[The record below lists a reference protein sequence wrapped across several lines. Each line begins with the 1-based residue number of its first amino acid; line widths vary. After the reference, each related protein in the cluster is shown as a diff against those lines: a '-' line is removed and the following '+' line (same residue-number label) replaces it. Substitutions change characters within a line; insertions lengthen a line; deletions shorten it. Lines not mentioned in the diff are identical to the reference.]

1 MPTALAISKNK
12 ALNLLI
18 KTAILVLLIYT
29 LYRQIMTGEHREAL
43 TVVFWQQFQRGNQWW
58 IMAVVVLMPINWLL
72 ESRKWQL
79 LMQPLAP
86 VSLWESVRAILAG
99 VTISMFTPNRIG
111 EYGGRLLAVDARHN
125 WPTVLASLV
134 GSFAQLLVLLG
145 WGVIGAYF
153 CLKSLFAPEPYLLLS
168 SFLLGGSFVGILGLV
183 YFNVDLIIPILR
195 RFPWGKWSRPV
206 FKQLLALRHFHRPL
220 LLRALIFAFMRYA
233 VYSLQYYLTLRFFG
247 LNAPILAAFSGISTI
262 FLIQTS
268 IPLPPLMG
276 LLARGEIALF
286 VWSHYSDN
294 SLGILTATFLLF
306 IINLSVPALLG
317 AGIIVK
323 TNVLKSL
330 GYEKNSS

>member
-1 MPTALAISKNK
+1 MPTSPIISQNK
-12 ALNLLI
+12 VLNLLI
-18 KTAILVLLIYT
+18 KTVILGLLLYT
-29 LYRQIMTGEHREAL
+29 LYRQIMTGDHRDAL
-43 TVVFWQQFQRGNQWW
+43 TEIFWQQFRRGNQFW
-58 IMAVVVLMPINWLL
+58 IIAAIVLMPVNWLL
-72 ESRKWQL
+72 ESRKWQI

-86 VSLWESVRAILAG
+86 VSLREAVRAILAG

-111 EYGGRLLAVDARHN
+111 EYGGRLLAVDVRHN

-145 WGVIGAYF
+145 GGVIGAYF
-153 CLKSLFAPEPYLLLS
+153 CLQNLLNPEPYLLLS
-168 SFLLGGSFVGILGLV
+168 SFLLGGSFVSILSLV

-195 RFPWGKWSRPV
+195 RIPLGKWSRPV
-206 FKQLLALRHFHRPL
+206 LKQLLALRHYHRPL
-220 LLRALIFAFMRYA
+220 LLQALLLAFLRYA
-233 VYSLQYYLTLRFFG
+233 VYSGQYYLILRFFG
-247 LNAPILAAFSGISTI
+247 LNAPILAAFSGIATI

-286 VWSHYSDN
+286 IWSHYSDH